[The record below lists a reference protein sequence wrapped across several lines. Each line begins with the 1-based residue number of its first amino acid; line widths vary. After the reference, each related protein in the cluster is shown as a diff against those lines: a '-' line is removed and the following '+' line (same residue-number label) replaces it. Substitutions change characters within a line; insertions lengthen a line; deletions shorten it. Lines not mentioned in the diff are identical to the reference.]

1 MTDELRILLLEDVSD
16 DAELIK
22 RELRKG
28 NLDFTSRRV
37 YTTKEY
43 LQELQE
49 FTPHIVISD
58 FTLGELNALDALKLL
73 KEHAP
78 DLPFILVTGSQ
89 SEEVAVD
96 CIKEGA
102 DDYILKSSLTR
113 LPSAV
118 LGALKK
124 KEIERERARVE
135 TALRRSEEHFRSLIE
150 HSSDVI
156 TIISR
161 DGTISYESP
170 ALERMLGYKPEE
182 LIGQNAFQLIHPSDV
197 PIVVNALAKP
207 ADPSVRHHP
216 IEYRIRHRNGSW
228 RVLETLGANLLD
240 EPEVAGIIINSR
252 DITERKQAEEQ
263 IREQAALLDKAQDAI
278 MVFDLETRIGFW
290 NKSAERLYGWLAD
303 EVIGLK
309 VDDLLNKNDP
319 TVAVAARQ
327 EALHSGEWIGELQQ
341 ETKAG
346 RKIVVESRLT
356 LVSDVEGRP
365 KSMLVINTDI
375 TEKKRLEA
383 QFLRVQRMESIGT
396 LAGGI
401 AHDLNNV
408 LTPILMAIRM
418 LRDEVSSGSAQ
429 EILNTLEAS
438 AHRGSGIVQQVLSFA
453 RGVEGERATFQVKHP
468 LSEVVAIAKDTFPR
482 SIQISSRIEK
492 DLWPIVGDPTQLHQV
507 FLNLCVNA
515 RDAMPNGGRLQIE
528 AKNSV
533 VDENYAQMQPD
544 AKAGPHVVITIA
556 DTGVGIPPALL
567 DKVFEPFFTTKEVGK
582 GTGLGLSTVL
592 GIVKSH
598 SGFLNV
604 YSEVGKGTRFKVHL
618 PAAEPSQSQP
628 PAEEELDLPKG
639 QGELIL
645 VADDE
650 KAIRDIIRVT
660 LEGNQYKVLTANDGT
675 EAVAIYAQHGSE
687 IKAVMVDIMMPYM
700 DGSATVRALQKMNPD
715 IKCMAV
721 SGLMENDKVAE
732 MSETGRIS
740 FLAKPFTTEQ
750 LLVSL
755 RELLDPGSGVGQED
769 FVRSRI
775 PQDQRGPE
783 QVIEGHRAGAASS
796 QVGHSTT
803 S

>member
-1 MTDELRILLLEDVSD
+1 MTEDLRILLLEDVAD

-28 NLDFTSRRV
+28 NIAFSSRRV
-37 YTTKEY
+37 YTSKDY
-43 LQELQE
+43 LRELID
-49 FTPHIVISD
+49 FAPHIVVSD
-58 FTLGELNALDALKLL
+58 FTLGEFNALDALALL
-73 KEHAP
+73 QKHRP

-89 SEEVAVD
+89 SEEVAVA

-113 LPSAV
+113 LPAAV

-124 KEIERERARVE
+124 KEIERERVKVE
-135 TALRRSEEHFRSLIE
+135 TALRRSEVYFRSLIE
-150 HSSDVI
+150 HSSDVV

-161 DGTISYESP
+161 EGTINYESP
-170 ALERMLGYKPEE
+170 SLERVLGYKPEE
-182 LIGQNAFQLIHPSDV
+182 LLGQNAFELIHPQDV
-197 PIVVNALAKP
+197 PIVINALTRP
-207 ADPSVRHHP
+207 TDSTGGHRS
-216 IEYRIRHRNGSW
+216 IEYRIRHKNGSW
-228 RVLETLGANLLD
+228 RILETLGANLLD

-278 MVFDLETRIGFW
+278 LVYDLETRIGFW

-303 EVIGLK
+303 EVIGVR
-309 VDDLLNKNDP
+309 VDEILNKQD
-319 TVAVAARQ
+319 ASASEAARNHAR
-327 EALHSGEWIGELQQ
+327 ESGEWIGELQQ
-341 ETKAG
+341 DTKAG
-346 RKIVVESRLT
+346 RTIVVESRLT
-356 LVSDVEGRP
+356 LVRDIEGRP

-418 LRDEVSSGSAQ
+418 LREEATSRSAQ

-453 RGVEGERATFQVKHP
+453 RGVEGERTIFQVKHP
-468 LSEVVAIAKDTFPR
+468 LSEVVQIARDTFPR
-482 SIQISSRIEK
+482 SIHISSKIEK

-515 RDAMPNGGRLQIE
+515 RDAMANGGRIQLE
-528 AKNSV
+528 AQNAII
-533 VDENYAQMQPD
+533 DENYAQMQPE
-544 AKAGPHVVITIA
+544 ARPGPYVVVTIA

-567 DKVFEPFFTTKEVGK
+567 DKVFEPFFTTKEIGK

-592 GIVKSH
+592 GIVRSH
-598 SGFLNV
+598 GGFLNV

-618 PAAEPSQSQP
+618 PAADPAQTQP
-628 PAEEELDLPKG
+628 PKDEEVDLPKG
-639 QGELIL
+639 HGELIL

-650 KAIRDIIRVT
+650 FAIREIIRVT
-660 LEGNQYKVLTANDGT
+660 LEANQYKVLTAGDGT
-675 EAVAIYAQHGSE
+675 EAVAIYAQRGPD

-700 DGSATVRALQKMNPD
+700 DGPATVRALQKMDPTVR
-715 IKCMAV
+715 CMAV
-721 SGLMENDKVAE
+721 SGLMENDKVSE
-732 MSETGRIS
+732 MSENGKIT

-750 LLVSL
+750 LLFSL
-755 RELLDPGSGVGQED
+755 KSLLDSSVGPTAP
-769 FVRSRI
+769 VRTEPI
-775 PQDQRGPE
+775 LAPAELPVVD
-783 QVIEGHRAGAASS
+783 
-796 QVGHSTT
+796 
-803 S
+803 

>member
-1 MTDELRILLLEDVSD
+1 MTEELRILLLEDVSD
-16 DAELIK
+16 DAELIQ

-28 NLDFTSRRV
+28 NLDFQCRRV
-37 YTTKEY
+37 YTSKEY
-43 LQELQE
+43 VVELRE
-49 FTPHIVISD
+49 FAPHIVISD
-58 FTLGELNALDALKLL
+58 FTLGEFNALDALNLL
-73 KEHAP
+73 KTHAP
-78 DLPFILVTGSQ
+78 DLPFILVTGTQ
-89 SEEVAVD
+89 SEEVAVA

-124 KEIERERARVE
+124 KDVEHERTKVE
-135 TALRRSEEHFRSLIE
+135 SALRRSEEHFRSLIE

-161 DGTISYESP
+161 DGTITYESP
-170 ALERMLGYKPEE
+170 ALERVLGYRPDE
-182 LIGQNAFQLIHPSDV
+182 LLGQNAFQLIHPQDV
-197 PIVVNALAKP
+197 PVVVNALTRP
-207 ADPSVRHHP
+207 SDPSVRHQS
-216 IEYRIRHRNGSW
+216 IEYRIRHKNGSW

-278 MVFDLETRIGFW
+278 LVFDLDTRIGFW
-290 NKSAERLYGWLAD
+290 NKSAERLYGWLANDVIGQKVD
-303 EVIGLK
+303 EV
-309 VDDLLNKNDP
+309 LNKNEP
-319 TVAVAARQ
+319 SAAIAARQ
-327 EALHSGEWIGELQQ
+327 QVLELGEWIGELQQ
-341 ETKAG
+341 TTKAG
-346 RKIVVESRLT
+346 RTIVVESRMT
-356 LVSDVEGRP
+356 LVSDAEGRP

-408 LTPILMAIRM
+408 LTPIMMAIRM
-418 LRDEVSSGSAQ
+418 LREEVASESAQ

-453 RGVEGERATFQVKHP
+453 RGVEGERTIFQVKHP
-468 LSEVVAIAKDTFPR
+468 LSEVVTIAKDTFPR
-482 SIQISSRIEK
+482 SIHIGSKLEK
-492 DLWPIVGDPTQLHQV
+492 DLWPIMGDPTQLHQV

-515 RDAMPNGGRLQIE
+515 RDAMPNGGRIQIE
-528 AKNSV
+528 AQNAV
-533 VDENYAQMQPD
+533 IDENYAQMQPE
-544 AKAGPHVVITIA
+544 AKPGPYVVVTIA

-567 DKVFEPFFTTKEVGK
+567 DKVFEPFFTTKEIGK

-598 SGFLNV
+598 GGFLNV

-618 PAAEPSQSQP
+618 PAADPAHTQP
-628 PAEEELDLPKG
+628 AKEEEIDLPKG
-639 QGELIL
+639 HGELIL

-650 KAIRDIIRVT
+650 FAIREIIRVT
-660 LEGNQYKVLTANDGT
+660 LEANHYKVLTASDGT
-675 EAVAIYAQHGSE
+675 EAVAHYAQRGPE
-687 IKAVMVDIMMPYM
+687 VKAVMVDIMMPYM
-700 DGSATVRALQKMNPD
+700 DGPATVRALQKMNPEVR
-715 IKCMAV
+715 CLAV

-732 MSETGRIS
+732 MSENGKIS

-750 LLVSL
+750 LLLSL
-755 RELLDPGSGVGQED
+755 RELLDTVPALAE
-769 FVRSRI
+769 RS
-775 PQDQRGPE
+775 
-783 QVIEGHRAGAASS
+783 S
-796 QVGHSTT
+796 
-803 S
+803 

>member
-1 MTDELRILLLEDVSD
+1 MTEELRILLLEDVSD

-28 NLDFTSRRV
+28 NLAFSSRRV
-37 YTTKEY
+37 YTSKDY
-43 LQELQE
+43 LRELTD
-49 FTPHIVISD
+49 FAPHVVVSD
-58 FTLGELNALDALKLL
+58 FTLGEFNALDALGLL
-73 KEHAP
+73 QKHAP

-89 SEEVAVD
+89 SEEVAVA
-96 CIKEGA
+96 CIKQGA

-118 LGALKK
+118 LGALRKR
-124 KEIERERARVE
+124 EMERERAKVE

-150 HSSDVI
+150 HSSDII

-170 ALERMLGYKPEE
+170 SLERILGYQPQE
-182 LIGQNAFQLIHPSDV
+182 LIGQNAYQLIHPQDV
-197 PIVVNALAKP
+197 NLVMDTLLRPQAASATHK
-207 ADPSVRHHP
+207 SF
-216 IEYRIRHRNGSW
+216 EYRIRHKNGTW

-278 MVFDLETRIGFW
+278 LVYDLETRLGFW

-303 EVIGLK
+303 EVIGRK
-309 VDDLLNKNDP
+309 VDEVLNKTDP
-319 TVAVAARQ
+319 TAALAAREQ
-327 EALHSGEWIGELQQ
+327 ALESGEWIGELQQ

-346 RKIVVESRLT
+346 RTIVVESRLT
-356 LVSDVEGRP
+356 LVSDGEGRP

-418 LRDEVSSGSAQ
+418 LREEMATSAAK

-453 RGVEGERATFQVKHP
+453 RGVEGERTIFQVKHP
-468 LSEVVAIAKDTFPR
+468 LSEVVTISRDTFPK
-482 SIQISSRIEK
+482 SIHISARIEK
-492 DLWPIVGDPTQLHQV
+492 DLWPIIGDPTQLHQV

-515 RDAMPNGGRLQIE
+515 RDAMPNGGRIQIE
-528 AKNSV
+528 AQNAII
-533 VDENYAQMQPD
+533 DDNYAQMQPE
-544 AKAGPHVVITIA
+544 AKPGPYVVVTIA

-567 DKVFEPFFTTKEVGK
+567 DKVFEPFFTTKDIGK

-618 PAAEPSQSQP
+618 PAADPAQTQP
-628 PAEEELDLPKG
+628 VKDEEIVLLKG
-639 QGELIL
+639 RGELIL

-650 KAIRDIIRVT
+650 PAIREIIRFT
-660 LEGNQYKVLTANDGT
+660 LEANQYQVIMAADGT
-675 EAVAIYAQHGSE
+675 EAVALYAQRGAE
-687 IKAVMVDIMMPYM
+687 IHAAMVDIMMPYM
-700 DGSATVRALQKMNPD
+700 DGPATVRALQKLNPQVR
-715 IKCMAV
+715 CMAV
-721 SGLMENDKVAE
+721 SGLMENDKILE
-732 MSETGRIS
+732 MTETGKTS

-750 LLVSL
+750 LLASL
-755 RELLDPGSGVGQED
+755 RELLD
-769 FVRSRI
+769 
-775 PQDQRGPE
+775 
-783 QVIEGHRAGAASS
+783 GAPAPPVPAAATADS
-796 QVGHSTT
+796 
-803 S
+803 

>member
-1 MTDELRILLLEDVSD
+1 MTEELRILLLEDVSD

-22 RELRKG
+22 RELRKS
-28 NLDFTSRRV
+28 NLAFSFRCV
-37 YTTKEY
+37 YRTKDY
-43 LQELQE
+43 LRELTE
-49 FTPHIVISD
+49 FSPHIVLSD
-58 FTLGELNALDALKLL
+58 FTLGEFNALDALALL
-73 KEHAP
+73 KQHAP
-78 DLPFILVTGSQ
+78 SLPFILVTGSQ
-89 SEEVAVD
+89 SEEVAVA

-118 LGALKK
+118 LGALKR
-124 KEIERERARVE
+124 KEMERERAKVE
-135 TALRRSEEHFRSLIE
+135 AALRHSEEHFRSLIE

-170 ALERMLGYKPEE
+170 SLERVLGYSPDE
-182 LIGQNAFQLIHPSDV
+182 LLGRNAFEMIHPDDV
-197 PIVVNALAKP
+197 PAVIDVFTRS
-207 ADPSVRHHP
+207 ADVSGRHHS
-216 IEYRIRHRNGSW
+216 IEYRIRHKNGSW

-278 MVFDLETRIGFW
+278 MVFDLDTRIGFW

-303 EVIGLK
+303 EIVGQK
-309 VDDLLNKNDP
+309 VDEVLNQNDP
-319 TVAVAARQ
+319 AAAIAARNQ
-327 EALHSGEWIGELQQ
+327 TLESGEWIGELQQ
-341 ETKAG
+341 NTKGG
-346 RKIVVESRLT
+346 RTVVVESRLT
-356 LVSDVEGRP
+356 LVRDSDGQP
-365 KSMLVINTDI
+365 QSMLVINTDI
-375 TEKKRLEA
+375 TERKRLES

-418 LRDEVSSGSAQ
+418 LREEVASRSAQ

-453 RGVEGERATFQVKHP
+453 RGVEGERTKFQVKHP
-468 LSEVVAIAKDTFPR
+468 LCEVVAIAKDTFPR
-482 SIQISSRIEK
+482 SIHITSRIDK
-492 DLWPIVGDPTQLHQV
+492 DLWPIEGDATQLHQV

-515 RDAMPNGGRLQIE
+515 RDAMPNGGRIQIE
-528 AKNSV
+528 AQNAMI
-533 VDENYAQMQPD
+533 DQNYAQMQPE
-544 AKAGPHVVITIA
+544 AKPGPYVVVTVA

-567 DKVFEPFFTTKEVGK
+567 DKVFEPFFTTKEIGK

-598 SGFLNV
+598 GGFLNV

-618 PAAEPSQSQP
+618 PAADSAQTQTPKDE
-628 PAEEELDLPKG
+628 AVDVPKG
-639 QGELIL
+639 HGELIL

-650 KAIRDIIRVT
+650 FAIREIIRVT
-660 LEGNQYKVLTANDGT
+660 LEANRYKVLTAGDGT
-675 EAVAIYAQHGSE
+675 EAVAIYAQRGQE
-687 IKAVMVDIMMPYM
+687 IKGVLVDIMMPYM
-700 DGSATVRALQKMNPD
+700 DGPATVRALQKMNPAVRC
-715 IKCMAV
+715 IAV
-721 SGLMENDKVAE
+721 SGLVENDKVAE
-732 MSETGRIS
+732 MSENGKIS

-750 LLVSL
+750 LLLTL
-755 RELLDPGSGVGQED
+755 RELLDNV
-769 FVRSRI
+769 
-775 PQDQRGPE
+775 PE
-783 QVIEGHRAGAASS
+783 LAEEPH
-796 QVGHSTT
+796 
-803 S
+803 

>member
-1 MTDELRILLLEDVSD
+1 MTDELRILLLEDVCD

-28 NLDFTSRRV
+28 NIAFTSRRV
-37 YTTKEY
+37 YTSKEY
-43 LQELQE
+43 LRELDE
-49 FTPHIVISD
+49 FSPHIVISD
-58 FTLGELNALDALKLL
+58 FTLGEFNALDALSLL
-73 KEHAP
+73 HKHSPE
-78 DLPFILVTGSQ
+78 LPFILVTGSQ
-89 SEEVAVD
+89 SEEVAVA
-96 CIKEGA
+96 CIKQGA

-124 KEIERERARVE
+124 KDIERERAKVE
-135 TALRRSEEHFRSLIE
+135 AALRRSAEHFRSLIE

-170 ALERMLGYKPEE
+170 SLERVLGYTPDE
-182 LIGQNAFQLIHPSDV
+182 LLGQNAFQLIHPQDV
-197 PIVVNALAKP
+197 PIVLDALIRP
-207 ADPSVRHHP
+207 AGSTVTRPS
-216 IEYRIRHRNGSW
+216 IEYRIRHKNGSW
-228 RVLETLGANLLD
+228 RILETLGVNLLD
-240 EPEVAGIIINSR
+240 EPEIAGIIINSR

-278 MVFDLETRIGFW
+278 LVHDLEAKIGFW

-303 EVIGLK
+303 EVIGVK
-309 VDDLLNKNDP
+309 VDDILHKTDP
-319 TVAVAARQ
+319 NSAVAARQ
-327 EALHSGEWIGELQQ
+327 EVLESGEWIGELQQ
-341 ETKAG
+341 DTKAG
-346 RKIVVESRLT
+346 RIIVVESRMT
-356 LVSDVEGRP
+356 LVSDGEGRP
-365 KSMLVINTDI
+365 KSLLVINTDI

-418 LRDEVSSGSAQ
+418 LREEVNTQAGQ

-453 RGVEGERATFQVKHP
+453 RGVEGERTVFQVKHP
-468 LSEVVAIAKDTFPR
+468 LSEVVTIARDTFPR
-482 SIQISSRIEK
+482 SIHITSKIDP

-515 RDAMPNGGRLQIE
+515 RDAMPNGGRIQIE
-528 AKNSV
+528 AENTSI
-533 VDENYAQMQPD
+533 DQNYAQMQPE
-544 AKAGPHVVITIA
+544 AKPGPYVVVTIA
-556 DTGVGIPPALL
+556 DTGIGIPPALL
-567 DKVFEPFFTTKEVGK
+567 DKVFEPFFTTKEIGK

-598 SGFLNV
+598 GGFLNV

-618 PAAEPSQSQP
+618 PAADPGQSQTQR
-628 PAEEELDLPKG
+628 EEEITPPQG
-639 QGELIL
+639 EGELIL

-650 KAIRDIIRVT
+650 LAIREITKVT
-660 LEGNQYKVLTANDGT
+660 LEANRYHVLTASDGT
-675 EAVAIYAQHGSE
+675 EAVALYAQRGAE
-687 IKAVMVDIMMPYM
+687 IKAVIVDIMMPYM
-700 DGSATVRALQKMNPD
+700 DGPATVRALQRLNPLV
-715 IKCMAV
+715 KCMAV
-721 SGLMENDKVAE
+721 SGLMENDKLHEMAE
-732 MSETGRIS
+732 NGKIS

-750 LLVSL
+750 LLVELHNLL
-755 RELLDPGSGVGQED
+755 RT
-769 FVRSRI
+769 
-775 PQDQRGPE
+775 
-783 QVIEGHRAGAASS
+783 GASP
-796 QVGHSTT
+796 T
-803 S
+803 

>member
-1 MTDELRILLLEDVSD
+1 MTEELRILLLEDVSD

-28 NLDFTSRRV
+28 NIAFTSRRV
-37 YTTKEY
+37 YTSKEY
-43 LQELQE
+43 LRELE
-49 FTPHIVISD
+49 DFSPHIVISD
-58 FTLGELNALDALKLL
+58 FTLGEFNALDALALL
-73 KEHAP
+73 QQHRPE
-78 DLPFILVTGSQ
+78 LPFILVTGSQ
-89 SEEVAVD
+89 SEEVAVA
-96 CIKEGA
+96 CIKDGA

-124 KEIERERARVE
+124 KEIERERTRVE
-135 TALRRSEEHFRSLIE
+135 AALRRSEEHFRSLIE

-170 ALERMLGYKPEE
+170 SLERVLGFKPEE
-182 LIGQNAFQLIHPSDV
+182 LMGQNAFELIHPQDV
-197 PIVVNALAKP
+197 PLVVDALTRPTQP
-207 ADPSVRHHP
+207 AGGHQS
-216 IEYRIRHRNGSW
+216 IEYRIRHKNGSW
-228 RVLETLGANLLD
+228 RIFETLGANLLD

-278 MVFDLETRIGFW
+278 LVFDLETRIGFW

-303 EVIGLK
+303 EVLSMK
-309 VDDLLNKNDP
+309 VDEVLNRNNP
-319 TVAVAARQ
+319 APAVAARTAAMQ
-327 EALHSGEWIGELQQ
+327 AGEWIGELQQ
-341 ETKAG
+341 DTKSG
-346 RKIVVESRLT
+346 RTIVVESRLT
-356 LVSDVEGRP
+356 LVRDGDGRP

-375 TEKKRLEA
+375 TERKRLEA

-418 LRDEVSSGSAQ
+418 LRDEVTSRSGQ
-429 EILNTLEAS
+429 DILNTLEAS

-453 RGVEGERATFQVKHP
+453 RGVDGERTIFQVKHP
-468 LSEVVAIAKDTFPR
+468 LSEVVTIAKDTFPR
-482 SIQISSRIEK
+482 SIHITSKIEK

-507 FLNLCVNA
+507 FLNLSVNA
-515 RDAMPNGGRLQIE
+515 RDAMPNGGRIQFE
-528 AKNSV
+528 AQNTI
-533 VDENYAQMQPD
+533 VDENYAQMQPE
-544 AKAGPHVVITIA
+544 AKPGPYVVVTIA

-567 DKVFEPFFTTKEVGK
+567 DKVFEPFFTTKEIGK

-592 GIVKSH
+592 GIVRSH
-598 SGFLNV
+598 GGFLNV

-618 PAAEPSQSQP
+618 PAAD
-628 PAEEELDLPKG
+628 PAHTQTAKDPEATLPKG
-639 QGELIL
+639 NLELIL

-650 KAIRDIIRVT
+650 FAIREIIRLT
-660 LEGNQYKVLTANDGT
+660 LEANRYRVLTASDGT
-675 EAVAIYAQHGSE
+675 EAVAIFAQRGTE

-700 DGSATVRALQKMNPD
+700 DGPATVRALQKMDPGVR
-715 IKCMAV
+715 CMAV

-732 MSETGRIS
+732 MSENGKIS

-750 LLVSL
+750 LLISL
-755 RELLDPGSGVGQED
+755 RDLLDGV
-769 FVRSRI
+769 
-775 PQDQRGPE
+775 P
-783 QVIEGHRAGAASS
+783 ALGAAPAMAPATVASAPRPEAAPPAPAPAS
-796 QVGHSTT
+796 RPD
-803 S
+803 

>member
-22 RELRKG
+22 RELRK
-28 NLDFTSRRV
+28 NNVAFTSRCVCTR
-37 YTTKEY
+37 KDY
-43 LQELQE
+43 LRELDE
-49 FTPHIVISD
+49 FAPHIVISD
-58 FTLGELNALDALKLL
+58 FTLGEFNALDALALL

-78 DLPFILVTGSQ
+78 ELPFVLVTGSQ
-89 SEEVAVD
+89 SEQVAVA

-102 DDYILKSSLTR
+102 DDYILKSNLAP

-124 KEIERERARVE
+124 KEVERERTKVE
-135 TALRRSEEHFRSLIE
+135 AALRRSEEHFRSLIE

-161 DGTISYESP
+161 DGTITYGSP
-170 ALERMLGYKPEE
+170 SLERVLGYKPDE
-182 LIGQNAFQLIHPSDV
+182 LLGQNAYELIHPQDV
-197 PIVVNALAKP
+197 ALVVDALTRP
-207 ADPSVRHHP
+207 ADASGQHHS
-216 IEYRIRHRNGSW
+216 IEYRIRHKNGSW

-240 EPEVAGIIINSR
+240 EPEVAGILFNSR

-278 MVFDLETRIGFW
+278 LVFDLDTRIGFW
-290 NKSAERLYGWLAD
+290 NKSAERLYGWQAD
-303 EVIGLK
+303 EVIGQK
-309 VDDLLNKNDP
+309 VDDLLHRNDP
-319 TVAVAARQ
+319 VAAIAARTQ
-327 EALHSGEWIGELQQ
+327 ALEAGEWIGELQQ
-341 ETKAG
+341 NTKAG
-346 RKIVVESRLT
+346 RSIMVESRLT
-356 LVSDVEGRP
+356 LVRDADAQP

-375 TEKKRLEA
+375 TERKRLEA

-418 LRDEVSSGSAQ
+418 LREEVTSRSGQ

-453 RGVEGERATFQVKHP
+453 RGVEGERTVFQVKHP
-468 LSEVVAIAKDTFPR
+468 LSEVVTITKDTFPR
-482 SIQISSRIEK
+482 SIHISSKIDK

-515 RDAMPNGGRLQIE
+515 RDAMPNGGRIQIE
-528 AKNSV
+528 AQNTLI
-533 VDENYAQMQPD
+533 DQNYAQMQPE
-544 AKAGPHVVITIA
+544 AKPGPYVVVTIA

-567 DKVFEPFFTTKEVGK
+567 DKVFEPFFTTKEIGK

-598 SGFLNV
+598 GGFLSV

-618 PAAEPSQSQP
+618 PAADPAQTQP
-628 PAEEELDLPKG
+628 AKEEEVDLPQG
-639 QGELIL
+639 HGELIL

-650 KAIRDIIRVT
+650 FAIREIIRVT
-660 LEGNQYKVLTANDGT
+660 LESNHYKVLTAGDGT
-675 EAVAIYAQHGSE
+675 EAVALYAQRGQE
-687 IKAVMVDIMMPYM
+687 IAAVMVDIMMPYM
-700 DGSATVRALQKMNPD
+700 DGPATVRALQKMNPAVRC
-715 IKCMAV
+715 IAV
-721 SGLMENDKVAE
+721 SGLMENDKVTE
-732 MSETGRIS
+732 MSETGRLA

-750 LLVSL
+750 LLTSL
-755 RELLDPGSGVGQED
+755 REVLETTPAV
-769 FVRSRI
+769 
-775 PQDQRGPE
+775 
-783 QVIEGHRAGAASS
+783 AAKSL
-796 QVGHSTT
+796 
-803 S
+803 